1 MQSDSILI
9 SIILGFNIAILIYF
23 VAINGNYFVLLVI
36 SYFSMLRYRRHIEHE
51 QWQRIIQSPLTI
63 PVSIIVPAYNEELTI
78 EESVKSLLMLEYP
91 EFEVIVVNDG
101 SADNTLGKLE
111 TSFNLHPI
119 PADIEE
125 KVPCQQILG
134 LYRSPDNPSLV
145 AADKINGGKADA
157 LNAGINVSRYP
168 VICAIDAD
176 SLIEGGALLRV
187 TKPFLER
194 PGKTVAVGGIV
205 RVANGCTIEAGS
217 VLHVG
222 LSRAWLPLIQAVEYL
237 RAFLFGRS
245 GWSALNSLLIISG
258 AFGIFRKDVVIA
270 VGGYRRGSLA
280 EDVELVV
287 RMHRYLREQRR
298 EYEMRFL
305 SDPVCWT
312 EVPESLSILGRQRN
326 RWQRGLI
333 DSLRIHRRM
342 MLNPRYGIIGMVA
355 FPYFVFFEMLAP
367 VVELLGY
374 IIVPIS
380 YALGMVDF
388 SFFALFLTVAILIGV
403 ILSTGAVVLEEL
415 FYRRY
420 PKTSDIV
427 RLVAAAFLENFG
439 YRQLTVW
446 WRVKAFWDYFTG
458 KTAWGKMERKG
469 FIKTLG
475 GRSDSNRCI

>member
-1 MQSDSILI
+1 MQSDSILA

-23 VAINGNYFVLLVI
+23 IAINSNYFILLAT
-36 SYFSMLRYRRHIEHE
+36 SYFSVHRYRRRIEHE
-51 QWQRIIQSPLTI
+51 QWRRVIQSPLTI
-63 PVSIIVPAYNEELTI
+63 PVSIIAPAYNEELTI
-78 EESVKSLLMLEYP
+78 DESVQSLLMLEYP

-101 SADNTLGKLE
+101 STDNTLGKLR

-125 KVPCQQILG
+125 RVPCQQIRG

-145 AADKINGGKADA
+145 AVDKINGGKADA
-157 LNAGINVSRYP
+157 LNAGINASRYP

-194 PGKTVAVGGIV
+194 QGKTVAVGGIV
-205 RVANGCTIEAGS
+205 RVANGCTIEAGR
-217 VLHVG
+217 VVRAG

-245 GWSALNSLLIISG
+245 GWSALHSLLIISG

-270 VGGYRRGSLA
+270 IGGYRRGSLA
-280 EDVELVV
+280 EDMELVV
-287 RMHRYLREQRR
+287 RMHRYLREQRQ

-305 SDPVCWT
+305 PDPVCWT
-312 EVPESLSILGRQRN
+312 EVPESLKVLGRQRN

-342 MLNPRYGIIGMVA
+342 MLNPRYGTIGMVA

-367 VVELLGY
+367 VVELSGY
-374 IIVPIS
+374 IIIPIS
-380 YALGMVDF
+380 YALGMVDLL
-388 SFFALFLTVAILIGV
+388 FFALFLTVAILIGV

-439 YRQLTVW
+439 YRQLTLW
-446 WRVKAFWDYFTG
+446 WRVKAFWDYFSG

-469 FIKTLG
+469 FTKT
-475 GRSDSNRCI
+475 